1 MPIKRTALL
10 LRCTQEEATAIRWA
24 ANRERRTISGFVLNA
39 IEARI
44 QSHKKLVASFP
55 GWEER
60 NAERSG
66 EFANATR
73 RNIETPAVPARRN
86 PVLPRK

>member
-1 MPIKRTALL
+1 MPSKRTALL
-10 LRCTQEEATAIRWA
+10 LRCTQEEAAAIRWA

-60 NAERSG
+60 NAERGG
-66 EFANATR
+66 EAASQSR
-73 RNIETPAVPARRN
+73 RNIETIGVPARRN

>member
-1 MPIKRTALL
+1 VASKRTALL
-10 LRCTQEEATAIRWA
+10 LRCTQEEAAAIRWA

-60 NAERSG
+60 NPERGG
-66 EFANATR
+66 ETASPAR
-73 RNIETPAVPARRN
+73 RNIDALGVPARRTS
-86 PVLPRK
+86 VLPRK